1 MDVPGDR
8 LDRERRARLG
18 HDGAD
23 GLDPR
28 REAGRP
34 VVRLAEDAIVS
45 HLNVQLRLRLN
56 GLGGLI
62 RRTEVPDVAFFSP
75 PPLGV
80 EIMGKSKRVT
90 KETDQ
95 IYGSR
100 S

>member
-1 MDVPGDR
+1 MDVLGDR
-8 LDRERRARLG
+8 LDRERRVRVG
-18 HDGAD
+18 HDSAD

-34 VVRLAEDAIVS
+34 VVRLAEDAIAS

-56 GLGGLI
+56 GLGGLV